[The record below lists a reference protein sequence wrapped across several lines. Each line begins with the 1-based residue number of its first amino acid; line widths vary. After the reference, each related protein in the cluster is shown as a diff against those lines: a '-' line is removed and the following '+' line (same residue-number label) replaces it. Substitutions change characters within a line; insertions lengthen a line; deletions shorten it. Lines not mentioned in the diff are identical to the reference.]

1 MHYGADVP
9 SSISY
14 PSQVR
19 EWQPDGS
26 ERQFAV
32 KRIIVDRNDSE
43 HVEITQREIG
53 TMRSLPP
60 HPNIVELIGICKR
73 QSGSS
78 RTSVEEVFLLLE
90 LCKSGSL
97 AEILMQRAEQK
108 APLTPS
114 EAAKALYDMALA
126 LCHMHAQTPPLA
138 HRDVKPENYILGD
151 TDGRLRLCDFGSATP
166 RVFAHEPSTKSHEVA
181 REEEE
186 IHRTSTPQYRAPEMC
201 DLRRG
206 EPVGVAA
213 DVWALGVSLYKLLF
227 LQDLFGTP
235 GEERLGILN
244 FDPSKRLS
252 PAALSS
258 LGATPGTAGANEL
271 LLELLR
277 MCLTPSTTARP
288 PVASVLQWLS
298 SRSSRIDGGLGACRE
313 ELSQGKHTAGMLSL
327 SQFSATGLFPKGH
340 ASSGDGVKPYL
351 LVTCG
356 GIRMLSEVAAK
367 GQCAAWTNKVIQ
379 LPTHGLQ
386 MVEVSVW
393 AHHKRTAHDFLGSVL
408 LELSHVIADPT
419 RATSEE
425 AAGRAYPL
433 QRRSK
438 RSRVSGS
445 LSFAIEWIPYTASS
459 ATAAAASVVFVSPVR
474 HQSAPRPPPAASHA
488 AGHSEGAFWA
498 TDGIEELIQF
508 DDGVDAKS
516 PSAEQ
521 ATLPNQPMPTTS
533 TSTGAGTFWSS
544 EAAAAAA
551 RQQQQTLPAGAV
563 SAAFAASP
571 SFDALMPSSAAD
583 APGLSAVG
591 STPSLPAALAWEP
604 GGAVFES
611 VSTLAAPWDRA
622 PSAPCDDSAS
632 AMSDAAGSFWATFDA
647 SPNEPSMSSSST
659 PNIVA
664 AMDDARGSHNWAT
677 FD

>member
-1 MHYGADVP
+1 MPLMHYGADVP

-298 SRSSRIDGGLGACRE
+298 SRSSRTMAARRTPRRVGRGSTLQVCLALASFRNRP
-313 ELSQGKHTAGMLSL
+313 L
-327 SQFSATGLFPKGH
+327 PKGH
-340 ASSGDGVKPYL
+340 
-351 LVTCG
+351 
-356 GIRMLSEVAAK
+356 GIRRRGCIRSSHAAEYACSVRCGERSMCR
-367 GQCAAWTNKVIQ
+367 GQTRSFSCR
-379 LPTHGLQ
+379 PTGCRWSRFPFGLTT
-386 MVEVSVW
+386 
-393 AHHKRTAHDFLGSVL
+393 RTAHDFLAVL
-408 LELSHVIADPT
+408 SSSRTSLRT
-419 RATSEE
+419 R
-425 AAGRAYPL
+425 
-433 QRRSK
+433 
-438 RSRVSGS
+438 
-445 LSFAIEWIPYTASS
+445 
-459 ATAAAASVVFVSPVR
+459 PVPHLR
-474 HQSAPRPPPAASHA
+474 QQGGHTRYRGVQSALESQEHLLLLSNGYPTLPPPRPLRPPRWFLSRPFVINQRHGRHRPPVTQRDTRKEHSGPRTALKSSYNLMTGSTRNHRPPSRQRCPTSRCRPPARPPVPAPFGVLRRLRLRPGNSNRPYQREPSLQHLLPPPAS
-488 AGHSEGAFWA
+488 
-498 TDGIEELIQF
+498 
-508 DDGVDAKS
+508 
-516 PSAEQ
+516 
-521 ATLPNQPMPTTS
+521 MP
-533 TSTGAGTFWSS
+533 
-544 EAAAAAA
+544 
-551 RQQQQTLPAGAV
+551 
-563 SAAFAASP
+563 
-571 SFDALMPSSAAD
+571 
-583 APGLSAVG
+583 
-591 STPSLPAALAWEP
+591 
-604 GGAVFES
+604 
-611 VSTLAAPWDRA
+611 
-622 PSAPCDDSAS
+622 
-632 AMSDAAGSFWATFDA
+632 
-647 SPNEPSMSSSST
+647 
-659 PNIVA
+659 
-664 AMDDARGSHNWAT
+664 
-677 FD
+677 